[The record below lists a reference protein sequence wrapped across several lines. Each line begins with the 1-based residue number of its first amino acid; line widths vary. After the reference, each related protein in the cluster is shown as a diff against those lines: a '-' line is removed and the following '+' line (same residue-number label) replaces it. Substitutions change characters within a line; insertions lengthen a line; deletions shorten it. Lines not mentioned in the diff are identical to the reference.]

1 MVLKSDKLLL
11 VYNLTAIVFND
22 TTTFPQKYY
31 IIGNILTQN
40 KQNIGQ
46 YPEWKGKHLY

>member
-31 IIGNILTQN
+31 IIGNILTEN

-46 YPEWKGKHLY
+46 YPE